1 MYDGDEGKSKILRTE
16 LVHGSE
22 NVVDFLVRFMYKAK
36 LRVDVCVDH
45 TRPGLAIEIRRLMN
59 AFIDAKKRQV
69 KIRYITEITK
79 DNLDYCKELI
89 PIVDEFRHMNGIK
102 GNFYV
107 SDEEYA
113 APSTLHEKGKSSEMM
128 IYSNVKE
135 IVEHQQYIFDGFW
148 SKAITAEQ
156 KIKEIEEGIEP
167 EYFEV
172 FTYRERERVSQIL
185 FNLSE
190 SVKKEA
196 LILLPSVKALIRV
209 DRLGFIDHVINA
221 SQRGATVKII
231 CPLSEENSKVTR
243 KIDEQ
248 ASAIKVLNGNSTPY
262 GMYIIDGEKFL
273 KAEVREPDAE
283 TFSEAIG
290 FCVYSNSKL
299 SVNSFR
305 SIFELLWNQHTINE
319 ELKRADKMQKQF
331 INIAAHE
338 LRTPIQPIVGML
350 RLLRCKTNI
359 TKDELD
365 ESLDLMIRNAMR
377 LKHLSEDIL
386 DVTIIESQSLNLR
399 KETCDL
405 NDLVRGS
412 IDEYKRNYVNQSKK
426 DIDIKYTSSY
436 AEVFVDI
443 DKSRIAQVIS
453 NLLSNAFKFS
463 KEGSIIVSI
472 EPDERDIREVAVTV
486 KDSGRGIDGEV
497 LARLFQKFVSKSFQG
512 TGVGLYISKNI
523 VEGHGGKIWAENNAD
538 GKGATFYFTLP
549 INKSISHNA
558 NDNSDKQK
566 KILIVDD
573 ELDVITVLKKVL
585 EQGGFNVDSY
595 DDSILALQNFNAGSY
610 DLVLLDIK
618 IPEMDGLHLYKEM
631 KKIDRKVKICF
642 LTASEMYYERFRIEE
657 EFNDI
662 DKDLFLQKPIENEDL
677 IKKINTVISQE
688 HNYK

>member
-1 MYDGDEGKSKILRTE
+1 MHEKEERKSKILRTE
-16 LVHGSE
+16 LVHGSQ
-22 NVVDFLVRFMYKAK
+22 NVVDFLVQFMQKAK
-36 LRVDVCVDH
+36 IRIDVCVDH
-45 TRPGLAIEIRRLMN
+45 TRPGLCIEIRRLMD
-59 AFIDAKKRQV
+59 AIIDSKKRQV

-89 PIVDEFRHMNGIK
+89 SIVDEFRHVDGIK
-102 GNFYV
+102 GNFYL
-107 SDEEYA
+107 SEEEYA
-113 APSTLHEKGKSSEMM
+113 APSTFHEKGKSSEMM

-135 IVEHQQYIFDGFW
+135 IVEHQQFIFDSFW
-148 SKAITAEQ
+148 SKAISAEQ

-172 FTYRERERVSQIL
+172 FTYRDRERVSQIL
-185 FNLSE
+185 FNLSK

-209 DRLGFIDHVINA
+209 DRLGVIDHVINA

-231 CPLSEENSKVTR
+231 CPLSEENSKVTT
-243 KIDEQ
+243 KINEQ
-248 ASAIKVLNGNSTPY
+248 ASAVKVLNGNSTPY

-273 KAEVREPDAE
+273 KAEVREPEAE

-338 LRTPIQPIVGML
+338 LRTPIQPILGML
-350 RLLRCKTNI
+350 MLLRWKTHI
-359 TKDELD
+359 GKDELD
-365 ESLDLMIRNAMR
+365 ESLDLMIRNATR
-377 LKHLSEDIL
+377 LKQLSEDIL

-399 KETCDL
+399 KEICDL

-412 IDEYKRNYVNQSKK
+412 IDEYKRNQVSQSKK

-436 AEVFVDI
+436 AEVFVDV

-463 KEGSIIVSI
+463 KQGSIIVNI
-472 EPDERDIREVAVTV
+472 EPDERNSREVAVTV
-486 KDSGRGIDGEV
+486 KDSGRGIDDEV
-497 LARLFQKFVSKSFQG
+497 LTRLFEKFVSKSFQG

-523 VEGHGGKIWAENNAD
+523 VKGHGGRIWAENNAD
-538 GKGATFYFTLP
+538 GKGATFHFTLP
-549 INKSISHNA
+549 IIKSISYNA
-558 NDNSDKQK
+558 KDNSNNK
-566 KILIVDD
+566 KRILIVDD
-573 ELDVITVLKKVL
+573 ELDVNTVLKKVL

-595 DDSILALQNFNAGSY
+595 HDPILALENFDAGSY
-610 DLVLLDIK
+610 DLLLLDIK
-618 IPEMDGLHLYKEM
+618 IPEMDGFHLYREM
-631 KKIDRKVKICF
+631 KKIDRKVKVCF
-642 LTASEMYYERFRIEE
+642 LTASEMYYERFRNEE
-657 EFNDI
+657 EFNEI

-677 IKKINTVISQE
+677 IRKINTIISQE

>member
-1 MYDGDEGKSKILRTE
+1 MHEKEEGKSKILRTE
-16 LVHGSE
+16 LVHGSQ
-22 NVVDFLVRFMYKAK
+22 NVVDFLVQFMQKAK
-36 LRVDVCVDH
+36 IRIDVCVDH
-45 TRPGLAIEIRRLMN
+45 TRPGLCIEIRRLMD
-59 AFIDAKKRQV
+59 AIIDSKKRQV

-89 PIVDEFRHMNGIK
+89 SIVDEFRHVDGIK
-102 GNFYV
+102 GNFYL
-107 SDEEYA
+107 SEEEYA
-113 APSTLHEKGKSSEMM
+113 APSTFHEKGKSSEMM

-135 IVEHQQYIFDGFW
+135 IVEHQQFIFDSFW
-148 SKAITAEQ
+148 SKAISAEQ

-172 FTYRERERVSQIL
+172 FTYRDRERVSQIL
-185 FNLSE
+185 FNLSK

-209 DRLGFIDHVINA
+209 DRLGVIDHVINA

-231 CPLSEENSKVTR
+231 CPLSEENSKVTT
-243 KIDEQ
+243 KINEQ
-248 ASAIKVLNGNSTPY
+248 ASAVKVLNGNSTPY

-273 KAEVREPDAE
+273 KAEVREPEAE

-338 LRTPIQPIVGML
+338 LRTPIQPILGML
-350 RLLRCKTNI
+350 MLLRWKTHI
-359 TKDELD
+359 GKDELD
-365 ESLDLMIRNAMR
+365 ESLDLMIRNATR
-377 LKHLSEDIL
+377 LKQLSEDIL

-399 KETCDL
+399 KEICDL

-412 IDEYKRNYVNQSKK
+412 IDEYKRNQVSQSKK

-436 AEVFVDI
+436 AEVFVDV

-463 KEGSIIVSI
+463 KQGSIIVNI
-472 EPDERDIREVAVTV
+472 EPDERNSREVAVTV

-497 LARLFQKFVSKSFQG
+497 LTRLFEKFVSKSFQG

-523 VEGHGGKIWAENNAD
+523 VKGHGGRIWAENNAD
-538 GKGATFYFTLP
+538 GKGATFHFTLP
-549 INKSISHNA
+549 IIKSISYNA
-558 NDNSDKQK
+558 KDNSNNK
-566 KILIVDD
+566 KRILIVDD
-573 ELDVITVLKKVL
+573 ELDVNTVLKKVL

-595 DDSILALQNFNAGSY
+595 HDPILALENFDAGSY
-610 DLVLLDIK
+610 DLLLLDIK
-618 IPEMDGLHLYKEM
+618 IPEMDGFHLYREM
-631 KKIDRKVKICF
+631 KKIDRKVKVCF
-642 LTASEMYYERFRIEE
+642 LTASEMYYERFRNEE
-657 EFNDI
+657 EFNEI

-677 IKKINTVISQE
+677 IRKINTIINQE